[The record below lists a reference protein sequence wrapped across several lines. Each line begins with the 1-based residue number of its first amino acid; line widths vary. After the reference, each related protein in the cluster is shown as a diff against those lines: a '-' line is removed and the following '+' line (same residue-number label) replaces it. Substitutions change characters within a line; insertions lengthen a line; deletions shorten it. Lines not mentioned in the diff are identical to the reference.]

1 MLWYRQEKKTAGII
15 MQARYGDVEVRLE
28 GHVAWVEIQ
37 RPPYNFFDA
46 NLIGALADA
55 YEHLDGVDNCRVI
68 LLCSRGKAF
77 CAGADFQKG
86 VSETL
91 FGADAQSNAGSLYGN
106 AVRLFRTAK
115 PVIAAV
121 QGPAIGG
128 GLGLALSA
136 DFRVICENTRFAAN
150 FVKLGVHAG
159 FGITHTLPRVV
170 GEQHA
175 AQMLYT
181 GRRVGPA
188 QAMAMGLGDVLSS
201 AGSLRH
207 DAMTL
212 AAEIAEAAPLAV
224 ESTRATLRQGL
235 ADAVEQQVEREFSE
249 QERLA
254 RTEDH
259 QEGMRA
265 VSERRPGHFSRR

>member
-1 MLWYRQEKKTAGII
+1 MRT
-15 MQARYGDVEVRLE
+15 RYGDVEVRLE
-28 GHVAWVEIQ
+28 GHAAWVEIQ

-46 NLIGALADA
+46 NLIGSLADA
-55 YEHLDGVDNCRVI
+55 YEHLDGVDDCRVI
-68 LLCSRGKAF
+68 LLCSQGKAF

-86 VSETL
+86 ASETL
-91 FGADAQSNAGSLYGN
+91 FGSDAGSNAGSLYGN

-181 GRRVGPA
+181 GRRVGPD

-201 AGSLRH
+201 AENLRQ

-224 ESTRATLRQGL
+224 ESTRATLRQDL
-235 ADAVEQQVEREFSE
+235 ADAVERQVEREFSE

-254 RTEDH
+254 QTEDH

-265 VSERRPGHFSRR
+265 VSERRAGNFSRR